1 MKMHRAE
8 RVASLIREELSRFL
22 LREVE
27 FPEGSLV
34 TISHVDVDKE
44 LATAAVWVSIIPE
57 ASKEEAMKI
66 LKSEQGRMQFLLNR
80 KMNIKPMPR
89 INFLLDEGLEKAAAI
104 EKILLD
110 TDNQ

>member
-1 MKMHRAE
+1 MHRAE

>member
-1 MKMHRAE
+1 MIH
-8 RVASLIREELSRFL
+8 EELGKFL

-34 TISHVDVDKE
+34 TISRVEVDRE
-44 LATAAVWVSIIPE
+44 LATASVWVSVLPSS
-57 ASKEEAMKI
+57 SKGEVMKI
-66 LKSEQGRMQFLLNR
+66 LKDEQGRMQFLLNR

-104 EKILLD
+104 EKIFIAG
-110 TDNQ
+110 DNQ